1 MSAVTDHDG
10 MPFNNDAEDS
20 ARNIPDHM
28 SSEDRDIL
36 MMLQKRKKWPIT
48 NRTKKAKTLE

>member
-10 MPFNNDAEDS
+10 MPFNNDVDDS
-20 ARNIPDHM
+20 ARNITDHM
-28 SSEDRDIL
+28 SSDDRDIL

>member
-10 MPFNNDAEDS
+10 MPFNNDADDS
-20 ARNIPDHM
+20 ARNITDHM
-28 SSEDRDIL
+28 SSDDRDIL